1 MPAGRV
7 WIMRPIQSP
16 DPNIRTIHIS
26 RNVVEN
32 DMLEMAEHFKNIVNE
47 KNKII
52 KSNDI
57 KLKQYKK
64 LFCSLYG
71 LIKIVDDTHENAT
84 VIEHMRLYL
93 SNEVEE
99 LLGIESEEE
108 EEY

>member
-7 WIMRPIQSP
+7 WIMRPIQSS
-16 DPNIRTIHIS
+16 DPNLRTIHIS

-47 KNKII
+47 KNKIL

-71 LIKIVDDTHENAT
+71 LIKIVDDTHENDT